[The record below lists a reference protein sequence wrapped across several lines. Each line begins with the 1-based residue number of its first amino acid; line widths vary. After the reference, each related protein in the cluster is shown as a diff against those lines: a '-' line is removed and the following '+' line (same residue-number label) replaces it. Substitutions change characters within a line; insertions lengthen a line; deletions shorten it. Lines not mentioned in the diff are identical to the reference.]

1 MPDDDDILEI
11 SAEDLADESLPPAP
25 PDTAPV
31 LDLTL
36 DDVADDP
43 AAGAFPALTADQLLA
58 GQSSITIRTLCSST
72 GRPFLVRYVEDR
84 PGLFVTRD
92 VTVPGKDANGAAAS
106 AADRSA
112 ADASASSAGVPPAP
126 VGEVRG
132 AFQTAKDYA
141 CPFCGS
147 HAVLVCGRCG
157 VDLCAGPGD
166 TGRCTCPNCQAQIE
180 AGGRATSA
188 TGLLGLGK
196 GRGKK

>member
-1 MPDDDDILEI
+1 M
-11 SAEDLADESLPPAP
+11 
-25 PDTAPV
+25 
-31 LDLTL
+31 
-36 DDVADDP
+36 
-43 AAGAFPALTADQLLA
+43 
-58 GQSSITIRTLCSST
+58 
-72 GRPFLVRYVEDR
+72 
-84 PGLFVTRD
+84 
-92 VTVPGKDANGAAAS
+92 TVPGKDTNGAAAHT
-106 AADRSA
+106 ALATGA
-112 ADASASSAGVPPAP
+112 ASASSAGVPPAP
-126 VGEVRG
+126 VGEVQG